1 MRRENLR
8 TIGMVLLFV
17 VIAAVIICFDDI
29 RAILNETMMEQTDSM
44 LDQLFR

>member
-17 VIAAVIICFDDI
+17 VIAVVIICFDDI
-29 RAILNETMMEQTDSM
+29 QAMLNETMMEQTDSM
-44 LDQLFR
+44 LNQLFR

>member
-29 RAILNETMMEQTDSM
+29 QTMLNEAMIEQADSLM
-44 LDQLFR
+44 DQLFR

>member
-8 TIGMVLLFV
+8 TIGMALLFV

-29 RAILNETMMEQTDSM
+29 RAMLNETMMEQTDSM
-44 LDQLFR
+44 LNQLFR

>member
-29 RAILNETMMEQTDSM
+29 RAMLNEAMVEQADS
-44 LDQLFR
+44 LVDQLLR